1 MRDIYMKVNIL
12 KLVYFFLMLIIVPN
26 IYAQNLLLDIELD
39 KKEFIEG
46 EAICLLVNLT
56 NLSSKIFNYDDF
68 SLESG
73 TLILNVT
80 DDKGTTLP
88 YFGLYIRGF
97 KVIDSTNMIVNG
109 KSVQYMCELSQTFPN
124 YKETGLD
131 FSFPIASRLLPGN
144 YRVKAHYKNE
154 EQILQSKE
162 LSFSVIAPQGEEA
175 KLFEI
180 LKIKFHP
187 DFIFK
192 MDQDTKIKS
201 FDDLVGNH
209 PTSIY
214 LPRLQ
219 RMLAGSLLKKGDVVR
234 ANDVLKKIIKIY
246 PNSGYAM
253 EAIQTMKLSIQEKEK
268 FLNEIKLKNPHSR
281 IVKYGENILKK
292 DN

>member
-1 MRDIYMKVNIL
+1 MKVNIL
-12 KLVYFFLMLIIVPN
+12 KLLYFFLLLIIIPN
-26 IYAQNLLLDIELD
+26 VYAQNLLLDIELE

-46 EAICLLVNLT
+46 EPIYLLVNLT
-56 NLSSKIFNYDDF
+56 NVSSKNFKYDGF

-73 TLILNVT
+73 TLILNVN
-80 DDKGTTLP
+80 DDKGTTIP
-88 YFGLYIRGF
+88 YFGLFIRGF
-97 KVIDSTNMIVNG
+97 KTLDSTNVIVSG
-109 KSVQYMCELSQTFPN
+109 KAVQYMCELSQAFPN
-124 YKETGLD
+124 YKEMGLD

-144 YRVKAHYKNE
+144 YRIKAHYKNE
-154 EQILQSKE
+154 EQILQSIE

-201 FDDLVGNH
+201 FDDLVGKH

-234 ANDVLKKIIKIY
+234 ANDVLKKIIKTY
-246 PNSGYAM
+246 PNSGYAL
-253 EAIQTMKLSIQEKEK
+253 EAIKTIMLPIWEKERL
-268 FLNEIKLKNPHSR
+268 LNEIRLTNPQSR
-281 IVKYGENILKK
+281 VVKYGENILKR